1 MRFTYLYF
9 FFIVFFAACKDDKV
23 DLLGNSPIK
32 ANEFIKVFPV
42 IQTPFSIADTS
53 INSIGDT
60 TRIGKKVLQQFIP
73 DSILT
78 TQIKFLDKSTIHPIG
93 KIEKEAETYLLF
105 KHKYNKQQS
114 VFTIVYNNKNEFLA
128 YKPLLNNNNNDGYL
142 HSVVINREPTF
153 SVNKDKMDRSTQTL
167 KYTRVGWAFT
177 ASAGTFINVVNETNE
192 DEKRNNTIINPI
204 DTLPK
209 KYKYSGNY
217 VQDEKNFIAVRDG
230 NKPDT
235 YLFFIH
241 FEKSNGSCI
250 GELKGKLKMKNETE
264 GIFTESNEPCII
276 DFKFSKTEITLKE
289 QGSCGNYRGIKCFF
303 NDSFTKKKEPS
314 SKKKK

>member
-1 MRFTYLYF
+1 
-9 FFIVFFAACKDDKV
+9 
-23 DLLGNSPIK
+23 
-32 ANEFIKVFPV
+32 
-42 IQTPFSIADTS
+42 
-53 INSIGDT
+53 
-60 TRIGKKVLQQFIP
+60 LQQFIP

-128 YKPLLNNNNNDGYL
+128 YKPLLNNNNNDGYI

-153 SVNKDKMDRSTQTL
+153 SINKDKMDRSTQTL

-209 KYKYSGNY
+209 NTSTVATMYK
-217 VQDEKNFIAVRDG
+217 
-230 NKPDT
+230 
-235 YLFFIH
+235 
-241 FEKSNGSCI
+241 
-250 GELKGKLKMKNETE
+250 
-264 GIFTESNEPCII
+264 
-276 DFKFSKTEITLKE
+276 
-289 QGSCGNYRGIKCFF
+289 
-303 NDSFTKKKEPS
+303 TKKFYC
-314 SKKKK
+314 SKRWQQT